1 MRLIAS
7 NNSLPRQ
14 RDRGSDLT
22 SVRAVRTRGS
32 SRRPCLEL
40 LEAISL
46 LCEDRSLDAL
56 SAIHDVLVTMQDYG
70 QRG

>member
-1 MRLIAS
+1 MRLIVS

-32 SRRPCLEL
+32 SRRPCW
-40 LEAISL
+40 AGGPG
-46 LCEDRSLDAL
+46 A
-56 SAIHDVLVTMQDYG
+56 
-70 QRG
+70 